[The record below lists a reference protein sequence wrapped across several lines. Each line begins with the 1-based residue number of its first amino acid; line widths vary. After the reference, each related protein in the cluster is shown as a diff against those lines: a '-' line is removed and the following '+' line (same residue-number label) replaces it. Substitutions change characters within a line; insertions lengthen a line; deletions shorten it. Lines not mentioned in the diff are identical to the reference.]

1 MSQSQGTKAD
11 ESGSEDLMFD
21 ERDSLSPAQI
31 AALEV
36 RLVGGSQEDAAKRAG
51 VDERTVRRW
60 ERHNY
65 SYIAEWNRRLAV
77 RNSESADRVREIWDL
92 ATQNMVA
99 ALKEGDRNVT
109 LAVFKTMIDQPPKY
123 PVGPLNRNEVR
134 RAKVQGLVNETRQD
148 RLAILE
154 QDSLPF
160 DVADLFEEI
169 ADNRDQLTTDNSL
182 NARSESDQRNL

>member
-11 ESGSEDLMFD
+11 KSRSEDLMYD

-36 RLVGGSQEDAAKRAG
+36 RLVGGSQEDAAQQAG
-51 VDERTVRRW
+51 VDQRTVRRW

-77 RNSESADRVREIWDL
+77 RNSQSADRLREIWDL
-92 ATQNMVA
+92 ATENMVT

-134 RAKVQGLVNETRQD
+134 RAKVQDLVNETRQD
-148 RLAILE
+148 RLDILE
-154 QDSLPF
+154 QGSFVGDIC
-160 DVADLFEEI
+160 EEI
-169 ADNRDQLTTDNSL
+169 ADDRDQLATDKF
-182 NARSESDQRNL
+182 